1 MRLDKFL
8 SLRGLA
14 TRKESKRILKK
25 KLVQVNGEVVT
36 SPNIKIELN
45 DVVTYMDTEFVYSE
59 YVYFLLNKPEGYV
72 SATKDNLHPT
82 VLELLDDEDYQ
93 NDLFPVGRLDIDTTG
108 LLLITNDGN
117 LAHKML
123 HPKNHVKKTYVAEL
137 ERTIDQEQIAQLEK
151 GVIIM
156 EDYLTKPAT
165 IKVLDPIVVE
175 ITISEGKFH
184 QVKKM
189 FEAVGNHVVSLE
201 RIKFGNLELPEDLEQ
216 EDYVIV
222 DREQIEI

>member
-8 SLRGLA
+8 SLRSIA
-14 TRKESKRILKK
+14 TRKESKRLLKK
-25 KLVQVNGEVVT
+25 KLVTVNGEVVT
-36 SPNIKIELN
+36 SPNIKLELN
-45 DVVTYMDTEFVYSE
+45 DVVRYMEVDFVYTEF
-59 YVYFLLNKPEGYV
+59 VYFLLNKPEGYV

-82 VLELLDDEDYQ
+82 VLELLDDEDYR

-108 LLLITNDGN
+108 LLLITNDGT

-123 HPKNHVKKTYVAEL
+123 HPKNHVKKTYIAEL
-137 ERTIDQEQIAQLEK
+137 EKPISDEQIAKLEQ
-151 GVIIM
+151 GVIIL
-156 EDYLTKPAT
+156 EDYLTKPAELRV
-165 IKVLDPIVVE
+165 IDPLVVE

-189 FEAVGNHVVSLE
+189 FEAVGNNVIGLE
-201 RIKFGNLELPEDLEQ
+201 RIKFGNLELPEDLEL

-222 DREQIEI
+222 DREQIEV

>member
-8 SLRGLA
+8 SLRGIA
-14 TRKESKRILKK
+14 TRKESTKILKK
-25 KLVQVNGEVVT
+25 GLVTVNGEVVK
-36 SPNIKIELN
+36 SPKVKININ
-45 DVVTYMDTEFVYSE
+45 DEIIYNGMEFLYEEFVY
-59 YVYFLLNKPEGYV
+59 YILNKPAGYV

-82 VLELLDDEDYQ
+82 VIELLDDNHYQ

-123 HPKNHVKKTYVAEL
+123 HPKNHVKKTYIAEL
-137 ERTIDQEQIAQLEK
+137 ERPLDAVQIEKLEA
-151 GVIIM
+151 GVIIN
-156 EDYLTKPAT
+156 EDYLTKPAQVRQIET
-165 IKVLDPIVVE
+165 VVAE

-189 FEAVGNHVVSLE
+189 FAAVGNNVVNLE

-216 EDYVIV
+216 ADYMIV

>member
-8 SLRGLA
+8 SLRGIA
-14 TRKESKRILKK
+14 TRKESTKILKK
-25 KLVQVNGEVVT
+25 GLVTVNGEVVK
-36 SPNIKIELN
+36 SPKVKININ
-45 DVVTYMDTEFVYSE
+45 DEVIYNEMEFIYEEFVY
-59 YVYFLLNKPEGYV
+59 FILNKPQGYV

-82 VLELLDDEDYQ
+82 VIELLDENHYQ

-123 HPKNHVKKTYVAEL
+123 HPKNHVKKTYIAEL
-137 ERTIDQEQIAQLEK
+137 ERPLDEQQIQKLEA
-151 GVIIM
+151 GVIIN

-165 IKVLDPIVVE
+165 VRQIETVVAE
-175 ITISEGKFH
+175 ITIAEGKFH

-189 FEAVGNHVVSLE
+189 FQAVGNNVVNLE
-201 RIKFGNLELPEDLEQ
+201 RIKFANLELPEELEQ
-216 EDYVIV
+216 ADYMIV
-222 DREQIEI
+222 DREQINI

>member
-8 SLRGLA
+8 SLRGIA
-14 TRKESKRILKK
+14 TRKESTKILKK
-25 KLVQVNGEVVT
+25 GLVTVNGEVVK
-36 SPNIKIELN
+36 SPKVKININ
-45 DVVTYMDTEFVYSE
+45 DEIIYNGMEFLYEEFVY
-59 YVYFLLNKPEGYV
+59 YILNKPAGYV

-82 VLELLDDEDYQ
+82 VIELLDDNHYQ

-123 HPKNHVKKTYVAEL
+123 HPKNHVKKTYIAEL
-137 ERTIDQEQIAQLEK
+137 ERPLDAEQIEKLEA
-151 GVIIM
+151 GVIIN
-156 EDYLTKPAT
+156 EDYLTKPAQVRQIET
-165 IKVLDPIVVE
+165 VVAE

-189 FEAVGNHVVSLE
+189 FAAVGNNVVNLE

-216 EDYVIV
+216 ADYMIV

>member
-8 SLRGLA
+8 SLRSIA
-14 TRKESKRILKK
+14 TRKESKRLLKK

-36 SPNIKIELN
+36 SPNYKLELN
-45 DVVTYMDTEFVYSE
+45 DVVTYMEVNFKYTE

-82 VLELLDDEDYQ
+82 VLELLDDEDYR

-137 ERTIDQEQIAQLEK
+137 EHPITDEQIAKLEK
-151 GVIIM
+151 GVIIL
-156 EDYLTKPAT
+156 EDYLTKPAE
-165 IKVLDPIVVE
+165 IRVIDQVVVE

-189 FEAVGNHVVSLE
+189 FEAVGNRVSSLE

-222 DREQIEI
+222 ERDQIDV